1 MSKTPK
7 FIRSFL
13 IIAAVAAATYFIN
26 VEVQTRLGE
35 SALEETGLEMRSLEE
50 AQALAAKENKLV
62 LADMSAIWCPSCRK
76 LDKEVFSDDGM
87 KAAIGERFVFARI
100 EYESDAGK
108 DFMAEYA
115 IRGFPTILALKPDG
129 SLVSKLPLTFDP
141 IAFAANLRA
150 VRK

>member
-1 MSKTPK
+1 MPKKPK
-7 FIRSFL
+7 FLRSFL
-13 IIAAVAAATYFIN
+13 IIAAIAAATYFIN

-35 SALEETGLEMRSLEE
+35 SALEATGLEMRSLEE

-76 LDKEVFSDDGM
+76 LDKEVFSNDSV
-87 KAAIGERFVFARI
+87 KAAIDERFVFARI

-108 DFMAEYA
+108 DFMTRYA
-115 IRGFPTILALKPDG
+115 IRGFPTILALNPDG
-129 SLVSKLPLTFDP
+129 SLVSQLPLTFDP
-141 IAFAANLRA
+141 AAYAANLKA